1 VIDAL
6 LLVGRHRGAGQP
18 RLAGL
23 AHFLRMRITILLA
36 ISVLCLSTIDGLATL
51 RLMAAGLEEANP
63 VMRFVM
69 ASGPGHFLAAK
80 LAMTGTGMIVLVAAR
95 RRTLLGTRIRSP
107 HVLLGIAALYTLL
120 IAYELALW
128 LMIGL

>member
-1 VIDAL
+1 
-6 LLVGRHRGAGQP
+6 
-18 RLAGL
+18 
-23 AHFLRMRITILLA
+23 MRITILLA
-36 ISVLCLSTIDGLATL
+36 ISVLCLSMIDGLATL
-51 RLMAAGLEEANP
+51 QLIAAGMEEANP
-63 VMRFVM
+63 VMRTVM
-69 ASGPGHFLAAK
+69 ASGPVHFLAAK

-107 HVLLGIAALYTLL
+107 HVLLAIAALYALL

>member
-1 VIDAL
+1 MNDAL

-18 RLAGL
+18 RLAQL
-23 AHFLRMRITILLA
+23 AHFLRMRITLLLA

-51 RLMAAGLEEANP
+51 RLIAAGMEEANP
-63 VMRFVM
+63 FMRLVM

-80 LAMTGTGMIVLVAAR
+80 LGMTGVGMMVLVAAR

-107 HVLLGIAALYTLL
+107 HLLLAIAALYALL

-128 LMIGL
+128 LMIEH